1 MQSLVLWRGEGA
13 SVGSSTPSSPAK
25 SPAPT
30 ARESPST
37 ELTPKQS
44 HATASSSAQP
54 LSALREET
62 AATVGKVHEH
72 DQAPPQQ
79 QQQEEEE
86 EEVVVVV
93 VEEEED
99 QTRSPLEPRRPRHVS
114 VGDGSAA
121 RRSVGGSRPI

>member
-79 QQQEEEE
+79 QKQQQEEE
-86 EEVVVVV
+86 VVV